1 MRPSKSACS
10 SVPGL
15 VPFLEDLLG
24 QLCSWPASS
33 CAACSP
39 LEKKNGARAYS
50 KWMASCSRLCHA
62 GQLLNFGCRIES
74 GSWRRA
80 CSKCIETYSEGLEIP
95 AGRCRLLTESCG
107 TFGGGR
113 NFFVAWSTPMGPID
127 GVRALKLKASDHML
141 LVFVEESVAI
151 QCEEGLP
158 KGSAAHHP
166 PAPCLVRMHY
176 RCACPCAAALIRVE
190 GEIVTL
196 RMCAGSKSFCHID
209 NFASEGSRTCGAHL
223 SWPAA
228 ADGAKGGGRK
238 RGRTAPPPVKAAPG
252 APVAP
257 SPPHPCTPPPQP
269 TPSEPAQWQ
278 RPMRAWSHSMLYC
291 AALGAM
297 DSLRCRN
304 TSSPWSHLSRST
316 ASAHQAMPECR
327 PNPDCTHPRL
337 PGAARCRA

>member
-1 MRPSKSACS
+1 MPPGNLPCS
-10 SVPGL
+10 SVPDL

-33 CAACSP
+33 CAAWSP
-39 LEKKNGARAYS
+39 LKKKNGARAYS

-80 CSKCIETYSEGLEIP
+80 CGKCIETYSEGLEIP

-113 NFFVAWSTPMGPID
+113 NFFVVWSTPMGPID

-190 GEIVTL
+190 GDIVTL
-196 RMCAGSKSFCHID
+196 RMCAGSKSFCAIE
-209 NFASEGSRTCGAHL
+209 NFASASARTCGVHL
-223 SWPAA
+223 SWPSA
-228 ADGAKGGGRK
+228 ADSAKGGGRK
-238 RGRTAPPPVKAAPG
+238 RSRTAAAPVKAAPG
-252 APVAP
+252 APVALSPLHPAPPPP
-257 SPPHPCTPPPQP
+257 SPAGAAPPP
-269 TPSEPAQWQ
+269 
-278 RPMRAWSHSMLYC
+278 
-291 AALGAM
+291 
-297 DSLRCRN
+297 
-304 TSSPWSHLSRST
+304 
-316 ASAHQAMPECR
+316 
-327 PNPDCTHPRL
+327 
-337 PGAARCRA
+337 